1 VTKSSFSEP
10 NASQVRLLLNDSN
23 AHHGYLNKLD
33 ETPRGP
39 MHHFFSS
46 PHRLSLSL
54 ALCLFGTTLHAQQLT
69 PATVPSQT
77 ASASP
82 SLDLSIPAATSS
94 SSADADQPATPA
106 VIDAPLPQNQSAEPA
121 NKQTT
126 RILGILPNFRAVSA
140 DVKLPPQTVKQK
152 FTTAFEDSF
161 DYSAIF
167 VPLAIAGY
175 DLESNP
181 DPEFG
186 HGGVAYGRYLW
197 HAVVDQTS
205 ENFFVEAIVPSIT
218 HEDNR
223 YYTLG
228 HGGFVK
234 RAGYALTRVVITRSD
249 SGKEVFNA
257 SEVVGSGASAGLSSL
272 YYPTRERS
280 LGNTG
285 DQWGLDIGIDALSFV
300 VKEFWPDINH
310 ALFHGAPP
318 SQTVAHQ

>member
-1 VTKSSFSEP
+1 
-10 NASQVRLLLNDSN
+10 VRLLINDPNEHS
-23 AHHGYLNKLD
+23 GYLNKLD
-33 ETPRGP
+33 ESRRGT

-46 PHRLSLSL
+46 QQRLSLSL
-54 ALCLFGTTLHAQQLT
+54 ALFFFCTILHAQQLNPVNAPT
-69 PATVPSQT
+69 QT
-77 ASASP
+77 ANVSP
-82 SLDLSIPAATSS
+82 TLDLSVPAATSS
-94 SSADADQPATPA
+94 TSADVDQPAAPA
-106 VIDAPLPQNQSAEPA
+106 VIDAPVPQDQASQPA

-152 FTTAFEDSF
+152 FTTAAEDSF
-161 DYSAIF
+161 DYSSLF

-186 HGGVAYGRYLW
+186 TGGVAYGRYLW

-205 ENFFVEAIVPSIT
+205 ENFFVEAIVPAIT
-218 HEDNR
+218 REDNR

-234 RAGYALTRVVITRSD
+234 RASYALTRVVITRAD

-257 SEVVGSGASAGLSSL
+257 SEVVGSGASAGLSTL
-272 YYPTRERS
+272 YYPSRERS

-285 DQWGLDIGIDALSFV
+285 SQWGLDVGIDALSFV

-318 SQTVAHQ
+318 SQTAPHQ